1 MRPKEENYSKSKR
14 LKNQIKAVVTN
25 PYNVIV
31 LIAILLL
38 TYLIVLPLLDMIS
51 STFELAQR
59 DLRVMGPDAEVGQF
73 TLYYWQRLL
82 ASELSMSMLIK
93 PLINSLTIGVCVSVC
108 AIALGSV
115 LAWLMVRS
123 DLPCKP
129 FFSLAVI
136 IPYMIPSWCKSQAW
150 LSMFKTARL
159 GGAPGFMASL
169 GFNVPDW
176 LAYGPVAI
184 IIVLTLHY
192 YAYTYLLVSAALNS
206 INSELE
212 EMGEIQGAGKAM
224 ILRRITLPLVLPAML
239 SAVILTFSKAIGTFG
254 TINYLGSPV
263 QYYTLSSQLYMNS
276 KSLNT
281 QTAFAMAIIMICI
294 ASVAVFINQKLIGAR
309 KSYATIGGKGG
320 RSTLIG
326 LGKVGRPVI
335 TVILFVFFAVGII
348 MPILILILESC
359 MLKEG
364 TYSLSNFTLHYWIGE
379 SDPKIM
385 EGMPGIF
392 KNPDFK
398 KALFNSARLTLVN
411 GVFGTIFGQILGYI
425 CAKGRGKF
433 HGKLVEQL
441 VFIPYLIPSV
451 AFGGI
456 YLSMFS
462 QPQTLF
468 GVTLVPSLYGTF
480 ALLTLVSV
488 VKHLPFASRAGTSNM
503 LQISGELEEAATIE
517 GAGFFKRFV
526 KIVFPL
532 SKGGFISGFM
542 LIFVSIMK
550 ELDLIILIMT
560 PTTSTLP
567 YLAFQYQNG
576 NSPQASNCVAIVMFS
591 IVFLVYALA
600 NIFGDADLAKSMA
613 G

>member
-1 MRPKEENYSKSKR
+1 MKPQEQTYSKSRR

-25 PYNVIV
+25 PYNIIV
-31 LIAILLL
+31 LIAVVLLV
-38 TYLIVLPLLDMIS
+38 YLIVLPLLDMIAT
-51 STFELAQR
+51 TFELAQR
-59 DLRVMGPDAEVGQF
+59 DIRAVGGGKAGDF

-82 ASELSMSMLIK
+82 ASELSWTMLIK
-93 PLINSLTIGVCVSVC
+93 PLINSLVIGVCVSVC
-108 AIALGSV
+108 AILLGSI

-123 DLPCKP
+123 DLPFKK

-169 GFNVPDW
+169 GLDVPEW

-192 YAYTYLLVSAALNS
+192 YAYTYLLVSSALNS

-224 ILRRITLPLVLPAML
+224 ILRKITLPLVLPAIL

-263 QYYTLSSQLYMNS
+263 QYYTLSSQLYMNINS
-276 KSLNT
+276 RDT
-281 QTAFAMAIIMICI
+281 QTGFAMAILMIII
-294 ASVAVFINQKLIGAR
+294 ASIAVFVNQKLIGSR

-335 TVILFVFFAVGII
+335 TAALFVFFAVGII
-348 MPILILILESC
+348 MPIVILVMESF

-364 TYSLSNFTLHYWIGE
+364 IYSLDNFTLHYWIGE
-379 SDPKIM
+379 SNPQIM
-385 EGMPGIF
+385 EGLPGIF
-392 KNPDFK
+392 KNDEFINS
-398 KALFNSARLTLVN
+398 LFNSLRLTLVN
-411 GVFGTIFGQILGYI
+411 GVFGTIFGQLLGYI
-425 CAKGRGKF
+425 TAKGRGRL

-462 QPQTLF
+462 QPQQIF
-468 GVTLVPSLYGTF
+468 GVTLVPALYGTF

-488 VKHLPFASRAGTSNM
+488 VKHLPFAARAGTSNM

-517 GAGFFKRFV
+517 GAGFFRRFV

-567 YLAFQYQNG
+567 YLAFRYQNG
-576 NSPQASNCVAIVMFS
+576 NSPQASDCVAIVMFS
-591 IVFLVYALA
+591 IGFLVYAIA
-600 NIFGDADLAKSMA
+600 NLSGKADLAKSMA